1 MNKRV
6 VIILVTIFLLL
17 SIAITVY
24 IVVTQRIELRKK
36 AQVPPYST
44 TYSDRTIT
52 DNCNWSGGSNPAPI
66 VLAKAVGTIYD
77 PQTGVQK
84 FIIDLERGPGA
95 AISSPTNTPAPTEA
109 GPTAT
114 TAPAVTATPIPTNT
128 PTATTAPQ
136 TTPTSVLTPAS
147 PTGSEVQGVADG
159 DIIVFLSEVGCAGP
173 QGEPNPNENQCNS
186 CSNEDPVFFNNA
198 EAQYVIPA
206 GQTTKR
212 VEISITKPQTE
223 LTCGCS
229 QIDVHINR
237 VAYIGNG
244 DQSASQQ
251 IASCSTL
258 GSAVN
263 SKPRQYLYAVGWGN
277 NCTIAQGP
285 TPTPTIPVSTST
297 PVPSPSPSTQPSSTP
312 TTVPSS
318 TPTPTTGQ
326 NPPPVCEALSVSP
339 SSGTAPLT
347 VEFIGTASDNTAV
360 LKFEFTYG
368 DGQVQTIEKDV
379 GEQGSVEVS
388 HTYTKVGTFTA
399 TLRVQDQHNLWSSSS
414 NDCSKTITTSGSGA
428 TVTPTPTGT
437 QIGGPNPTNT
447 PTPTKVASA
456 SATPAKPDV
465 PVAGGITPTIGVA
478 LGGLLVIVLGIL
490 LAL

>member
-6 VIILVTIFLLL
+6 AIILVSVFLLL

-36 AQVPPYST
+36 AQVPPYQTS
-44 TYSDRTIT
+44 YSDRTIS
-52 DNCNWSGGSNPAPI
+52 DNCNWEGGNNPSPI
-66 VLAKAVGTIYD
+66 IYAKSVGTLYD

-84 FIIDLERGPGA
+84 FIIDLERGSGVTV
-95 AISSPTNTPAPTEA
+95 SNPTNTPI
-109 GPTAT
+109 
-114 TAPAVTATPIPTNT
+114 PANEVIPTDT
-128 PTATTAPQ
+128 VP
-136 TTPTSVLTPAS
+136 PTSVPTVTTVLTPA
-147 PTGSEVQGVADG
+147 PTGAEVQGVADG
-159 DIIVFLSEVGCAGP
+159 DIVVYLTEVGCAGT

-186 CSNEDPVFFNNA
+186 CSKEDPVFFNNA

-206 GQTTKR
+206 GQNTKR
-212 VEISITKPQTE
+212 IEISLTKPVTQ

-237 VAYIGNG
+237 VVYVGNNDTTTG
-244 DQSASQQ
+244 EQ

-263 SKPRQYLYAVGWGN
+263 NKPRQYLYAVGWGS
-277 NCTIAQGP
+277 NCTIVQVP
-285 TPTPTIPVSTST
+285 TPTPTTVVTST
-297 PVPSPSPSTQPSSTP
+297 PTP
-312 TTVPSS
+312 TTVTPTIPVNTP

-326 NPPPVCEALSVSP
+326 NPPPVCEALSISP

-347 VEFIGTASDNTAV
+347 VEFIGTGSDNTAV
-360 LKFEFTYG
+360 TRFEFTYG
-368 DGQVQTIEKDV
+368 DGEVQTIEKDV
-379 GEQGSVEVS
+379 ATRGSVEVS

-399 TLRVQDQHNLWSSSS
+399 TLKVHDQKGLWSSSS
-414 NDCSKTITTSGSGA
+414 DACSKTITTSGSEP

-437 QIGGPNPTNT
+437 QVGGLSPTNT
-447 PTPTKVASA
+447 PIPTKVSTA
-456 SATPAKPDV
+456 SATPAAPDV
-465 PVAGGITPTIGVA
+465 PVAGGIVPTIGVA
-478 LGGLLVIVLGIL
+478 LGGLAIIVLGIL